1 MTKNLI
7 IVESPG
13 KIKTLSKFLGKDFV
27 VEASKGH
34 VIDLPP
40 SRFGVS
46 TENGFVPDFH
56 VVKDRKEVILRLQK
70 VARTV
75 DRIYLAPDPD
85 REGEAISWHLANV
98 LNIDPMSACRITFNS
113 ITREDV
119 LKSLEQ
125 PRNIDFALVNAQ
137 QSRRIL
143 DRLVGYR
150 LSPLLWQKICLGLS
164 AGRVQSVAVALICQR
179 EKEILAFKPEEYWTI
194 TADVK
199 GDKQR
204 KFQLKL
210 VKLAG
215 RKSTVP
221 DKASADAIL
230 ARIKTADLRITTVSS
245 RERRQTPPPP
255 FITST
260 MQAEAAQKFGFTP
273 RRTMSVAQKLYEGVE
288 VGSEGQVGLITYMR
302 TDSVR
307 IAPEGL
313 SELKDFL
320 KENFS
325 AEYRLEHA
333 RSFKMKKGAQDAH
346 EAIRPTSVHRTP
358 ESMAPFLKPELLK
371 LYSLIW
377 KRYVASQMAD
387 ARYNVV
393 TVEVDVD
400 GAILQ
405 TAGTTMIFDGF
416 TSLYNVSKDED
427 AELEADG
434 PVEEGKQKLPPLEKG
449 EALQLC
455 SCGGEQHFT
464 APPPRY
470 SESSLIKTLEKEGIG
485 RPSTYATIV
494 DTIQQRKYVRKVD
507 GRFQPSDAA
516 FVVNYILEKCFSD
529 IINPGF
535 TASMENSL
543 DRIEEGEVDWVHV
556 LREFY
561 EPFMRDLKIAEE
573 SIDKIQIP
581 SDIKCEKCGQVM
593 LVRLGRSGKFLACS
607 GYPECKSTIN
617 IPEEMLLFAEGIPQP
632 PMPMTALLESAG
644 ASATAELELIEEKC
658 DKCGSDMHIRAGKF
672 GRFIACTNYPACKNT
687 RPVVKEI
694 GVNCPVIGCGGKML
708 EKKSKRGRL
717 FYGCSNYP
725 ACTLTTWAKPTGELC
740 PDCGSALVWHA
751 TKKLGNYI
759 KCSGKGCKFK
769 SFPEGTDH
777 DEQQEE

>member
-13 KIKTLSKFLGKDFV
+13 KIKTLSKFLGKDFI

-98 LNIDPMSACRITFNS
+98 LNIDPMSQCRITFNS

-125 PRNIDFALVNAQ
+125 PRNIDFDLVNAQ

-164 AGRVQSVAVALICQR
+164 AGRVQSVAVSLICQR
-179 EKEILAFKPEEYWTI
+179 EKEILAFKPEEYWVI
-194 TADVK
+194 AADVK
-199 GDKQR
+199 GAKQR

-210 VKLAG
+210 VKYSG
-215 RKSTVP
+215 KKTTVP
-221 DKASADAIL
+221 DKATADSILAKIKSADL
-230 ARIKTADLRITTVSS
+230 QVTSVNS

-260 MQAEAAQKFGFTP
+260 MQTEAAQKFGFTP

-288 VGSEGQVGLITYMR
+288 VGGEGQVGLITYMR
-302 TDSVR
+302 TDSIR

-313 SELKDFL
+313 SELDGYL
-320 KENFS
+320 KENYGN
-325 AEYRLEHA
+325 EYRLANA
-333 RSFKMKKGAQDAH
+333 RTFKMKKGAQDAH

-358 ESMAPFLKPELLK
+358 DQMAAFLKPEQLK

-393 TVEVDVD
+393 TIEVDID
-400 GAILQ
+400 GVILQ
-405 TAGTTMIFDGF
+405 AAGTTMVFDGF
-416 TSLYNVSKDED
+416 TSLYNVSRDED
-427 AELEADG
+427 AEPESS
-434 PVEEGKQKLPPLEKG
+434 EEGKQKLPPIEQG
-449 EALQLC
+449 EQLQLC
-455 SCGGEQHFT
+455 EMHSEQHFT
-464 APPPRY
+464 SPPPRY
-470 SESSLIKTLEKEGIG
+470 SESSIIKTLEKEGIG

-529 IINPGF
+529 IINTGF
-535 TASMENSL
+535 TASMESYL
-543 DRIEEGEVDWVHV
+543 DRIEEGEIDWVNV
-556 LREFY
+556 LSEFY
-561 EPFMRDLKIAEE
+561 EPFMRDLKTAEE
-573 SIDKIQIP
+573 TIGKVQIA
-581 SDIKCEKCGQVM
+581 SDIMCEKCGQPMV
-593 LVRLGRSGKFLACS
+593 VRMGRSGKFLACS
-607 GYPECKSTIN
+607 GYPACKSTIN
-617 IPEEMLLFAEGIPQP
+617 IPEEILLFADGIPP
-632 PMPMTALLESAG
+632 APMPMAALLESAG
-644 ASATAELELIEEKC
+644 ASPQAELELVEEKC
-658 DKCGSDMHIRAGKF
+658 DKCGSDMHIRTGKF

-694 GVNCPVIGCGGKML
+694 GVNCPLEGCNGKML

-740 PDCGSALVWHA
+740 PECRSPLVWHS

-759 KCSGKGCKFK
+759 KCSGKGCKYK
-769 SFPEGTDH
+769 SIPEGTDN

>member
-13 KIKTLSKFLGKDFV
+13 KIKTLSKFLGKDFI

-98 LNIDPMSACRITFNS
+98 LNIDPMSECRITFNS

-119 LKSLEQ
+119 LKSLEH

-179 EKEILAFKPEEYWTI
+179 EKEILAFKPEEYWVI
-194 TADVK
+194 SADVK
-199 GDKQR
+199 GEKQR

-210 VKLAG
+210 VKYSG
-215 RKSTVP
+215 KKTVVP
-221 DKASADAIL
+221 DKATADEILAKIKSADL
-230 ARIKTADLRITTVSS
+230 QVTSVNS
-245 RERRQTPPPP
+245 RERRQAPPPP

-313 SELKDFL
+313 TELDGYL

-325 AEYRLEHA
+325 NEYRLPHA
-333 RSFKMKKGAQDAH
+333 RTYRMKKGAQDAH

-358 ESMAPFLKPELLK
+358 DQMAAFLKPEQLK
-371 LYSLIW
+371 LYTLIW
-377 KRYVASQMAD
+377 RRYVASQMAD

-400 GAILQ
+400 GAIMQ
-405 TAGTTMIFDGF
+405 ASGTTMVFDGF
-416 TSLYNVSKDED
+416 TSLYNVSRDED
-427 AELEADG
+427 AEPE
-434 PVEEGKQKLPPLEKG
+434 VSEEGKQKLPLLEKG
-449 EALQLC
+449 EKLSLVSA
-455 SCGGEQHFT
+455 SGEQNFT
-464 APPPRY
+464 SPPPRY
-470 SESSLIKTLEKEGIG
+470 SESSIIKTLEKEGIG

-516 FVVNYILEKCFSD
+516 FLVNHILEKCFSD
-529 IINPGF
+529 IINTGF
-535 TASMENSL
+535 TANMESHL
-543 DRIEEGEVDWVHV
+543 DRIEEGEIDWVQV
-556 LREFY
+556 LSEFY
-561 EPFMRDLKIAEE
+561 EPFMRDLKAAEE
-573 SIDKIQIP
+573 KVEKVQIA
-581 SDIKCEKCGQVM
+581 SDIKCEKCGQTM
-593 LVRLGRSGKFLACS
+593 LVRMGRSGKFLACS

-617 IPEEMLLFAEGIPQP
+617 IPEELLLFADGIPQP
-632 PMPMTALLESAG
+632 PMQMTALLESAG
-644 ASATAELELIEEKC
+644 TPQPGELELVEEKC
-658 DKCGSDMHIRAGKF
+658 DKCGSDMHIRNGKF

-687 RPVVKEI
+687 RPLVKEI
-694 GVNCPVIGCGGKML
+694 GVACPAEGCNGKML

-725 ACTLTTWAKPTGELC
+725 TCTLTTWSKPTGELC
-740 PDCGSALVWHA
+740 PECGSPLVWHA

-769 SFPEGTDH
+769 SIPEGSTDN

>member
-13 KIKTLSKFLGKDFV
+13 KIKTLSKFLGKDFI

-98 LNIDPMSACRITFNS
+98 LNIDPMSQCRITFNS

-125 PRNIDFALVNAQ
+125 PRQIDFALVNAQ

-179 EKEILAFKPEEYWTI
+179 EKEILAFKPEEYWVI
-194 TADVK
+194 AAEVK
-199 GDKQR
+199 GAKQR
-204 KFQLKL
+204 RFQLKL
-210 VKLAG
+210 VKYAG
-215 RKSTVP
+215 KKTTVP
-221 DKASADAIL
+221 DKATADSIL
-230 ARIKTADLRITTVSS
+230 ARIRAADLQVTSVSS
-245 RERRQTPPPP
+245 REKKATPPPP
-255 FITST
+255 FITSA
-260 MQAEAAQKFGFTP
+260 MQSEAAQKFGFTP

-288 VGSEGQVGLITYMR
+288 IGSEGQVGLITYMR

-313 SELKDFL
+313 AELSVYL
-320 KENFS
+320 KENFGN
-325 AEYRLEHA
+325 EYRLA
-333 RSFKMKKGAQDAH
+333 NPRTFKMKKGAQDAH

-358 ESMAPFLKPELLK
+358 DQMAAFLKPEQLK
-371 LYSLIW
+371 LYTLIW

-405 TAGTTMIFDGF
+405 AAGTTMVFDGF
-416 TSLYNVSKDED
+416 TSLYNISRDED
-427 AELEADG
+427 AG
-434 PVEEGKQKLPPLEKG
+434 PEENDEEGRQKLPPLEKG
-449 EALQLC
+449 EALTLC
-455 SCGGEQHFT
+455 ETRADQHFT
-464 APPPRY
+464 IPPPRY
-470 SESSLIKTLEKEGIG
+470 SESSIIKTLEKEGIG

-507 GRFQPSDAA
+507 GRFMPSDAA
-516 FVVNYILEKCFSD
+516 FIVNYILEKCFAD
-529 IINPGF
+529 IINTGF
-535 TASMENSL
+535 TASMESHL
-543 DRIEEGEVDWVHV
+543 DRIEEGEVDWVNM

-561 EPFMRDLKIAEE
+561 EPFMRDLKVAEE
-573 SIDKIQIP
+573 TLEKVQIV
-581 SDIKCEKCGQVM
+581 SDIICEKCGQPM
-593 LVRLGRSGKFLACS
+593 LVRMGRSGKFLACS
-607 GYPECKSTIN
+607 GYPACKSTIN
-617 IPEEMLLFAEGIPQP
+617 IPEEILLFAEGIPKP
-632 PMPMTALLESAG
+632 PMAMAALLESAG
-644 ASATAELELIEEKC
+644 ASPSAELELVDEKC
-658 DKCGSDMHIRAGKF
+658 DKCGSDMHIRTGKF
-672 GRFIACTNYPACKNT
+672 GRFIACTKYPACKKT

-694 GVNCPVIGCGGKML
+694 GVNCPAEGCNGKML

-725 ACTLTTWAKPTGELC
+725 NCTLTTWAKPTGELC
-740 PDCGSALVWHA
+740 PECKSPLVWHN

-759 KCSGKGCKFK
+759 KCSGKGCRYK
-769 SFPEGTDH
+769 SIPEGTDN
-777 DEQQEE
+777 DEHQEE

>member
-13 KIKTLSKFLGKDFV
+13 KIKTLSKFLGKDFI

-98 LNIDPMSACRITFNS
+98 LNIDPMSQCRITFNS

-164 AGRVQSVAVALICQR
+164 AGRVQSVAVSLICQR
-179 EKEILAFKPEEYWTI
+179 EKEILAFRPEEYWVI
-194 TADVK
+194 AADVK
-199 GDKQR
+199 GAKQR

-210 VKLAG
+210 VKYSG
-215 RKSTVP
+215 KKTTVP
-221 DKASADAIL
+221 DKATADSILAKIKSADL
-230 ARIKTADLRITTVSS
+230 QVTSVNS

-260 MQAEAAQKFGFTP
+260 MQTEAAQKFGFTP

-288 VGSEGQVGLITYMR
+288 VGGEGQVGLITYMR
-302 TDSVR
+302 TDSTR

-313 SELKDFL
+313 SELDVYL

-325 AEYRLEHA
+325 GDYRLAHA
-333 RSFKMKKGAQDAH
+333 RTFKMKKGAQDAH

-358 ESMAPFLKPELLK
+358 DQMAAFLKPEQLK

-393 TVEVDVD
+393 TVEVDIE
-400 GAILQ
+400 GAVLQ
-405 TAGTTMIFDGF
+405 AAGTTMVFDGF
-416 TSLYNVSKDED
+416 TSLYNVSRDED
-427 AELEADG
+427 AEPESN
-434 PVEEGKQKLPPLEKG
+434 EEGKQKLPPLEEG
-449 EALQLC
+449 EQLQLC
-455 SCGGEQHFT
+455 ETHSDQHFT
-464 APPPRY
+464 SPPPRY
-470 SESSLIKTLEKEGIG
+470 SESSIIKTLEKEGIG

-529 IINPGF
+529 IINTGF
-535 TASMENSL
+535 TASMESYL
-543 DRIEEGEVDWVHV
+543 DRIEEGEIDWVNV
-556 LREFY
+556 LSEFY

-573 SIDKIQIP
+573 TIGKVQIE
-581 SDIKCEKCGQVM
+581 SDINCEKCGQPMV
-593 LVRLGRSGKFLACS
+593 VRMGRSGKFLACS
-607 GYPECKSTIN
+607 GYPACKSTIN
-617 IPEEMLLFAEGIPQP
+617 IPEELMLFADGIPP
-632 PMPMTALLESAG
+632 APMQMAALLESAG
-644 ASATAELELIEEKC
+644 AGPQAELELVEEKC
-658 DKCGSDMHIRAGKF
+658 DKCGSDMHIRTGKF

-694 GVNCPVIGCGGKML
+694 GVNCPLEGCNGKML

-740 PDCGSALVWHA
+740 PECRSPLVWHS

-759 KCSGKGCKFK
+759 KCSGKGCKYK
-769 SFPEGTDH
+769 SIPEGTDN